1 MAQVS
6 LPYTLTAG
14 TPENVNNLMSNLNA
28 LVAGVNTID
37 TAQIASGSVSQAKLA
52 AGVYVPI
59 GGIVQFGG
67 SSAPSNWVLC
77 DGSAVSRTTY
87 ADLFTAL
94 STTYGAGDGST
105 TFNVPDLR
113 GRMAV
118 GKGTNADVDALG
130 DNDGASLANRSPKH
144 QHTVYDP
151 GHGHS
156 INEATTNFIVIAG
169 RGVGAGNL
177 AASGTTVN
185 RDTSGLGIAS
195 NTTGAKVNPQGASSS
210 SSPTD
215 TPAYVVVN
223 YIIRAL

>member
-1 MAQVS
+1 MATVS
-6 LPYTLTAG
+6 LPYTLQAG
-14 TPENVNNLMSNLNA
+14 QPENVNQLVANLNA
-28 LVAGVNTID
+28 LVAGVNTVD
-37 TAQIASGSVSQAKLA
+37 TAQLAAGSVSQAKLA

-77 DGSAVSRTTY
+77 DGSAISRTTY

-94 STTYGAGDGST
+94 STTYGSGDGSA

-118 GKGTNADVDALG
+118 GKGTHADVDALG

-151 GHGHS
+151 GHLHS
-156 INEATTNFIVIAG
+156 VSYYTSNN
-169 RGVGAGNL
+169 VGALGQPML
-177 AASGTTVN
+177 GYDTTIESRN
-185 RDTSGLGIAS
+185 TQST
-195 NTTGAKVNPQGASSS
+195 TTGIKVNPQQTSTS

>member
-28 LVAGVNTID
+28 LVAGVNTVD
-37 TAQIASGSVSQAKLA
+37 TAQLASGSVSQAKLA

-77 DGSAVSRTTY
+77 DGSAISRTTY

-118 GKGTNADVDALG
+118 GKGTNTDVDALG
-130 DNDGASLANRSPKH
+130 DNDGVTTVANRTPKH
-144 QHTVYDP
+144 Y
-151 GHGHS
+151 HS
-156 INEATTNFIVIAG
+156 LTTGRGGSFATTENSG
-169 RGVGAGNL
+169 
-177 AASGTTVN
+177 ASGNSNYYTTATFTNGHKVFN
-185 RDTSGLGIAS
+185 ATGMTTSGNTS
-195 NTTGAKVNPQGASSS
+195 NL
-210 SSPTD
+210 D
-215 TPAYVVVN
+215 TPAFIVVN
-223 YIIRAL
+223 FIIRAL